1 MRAAETRSAAEG
13 GIHIQI
19 PPLIW
24 EPTAWLPRRDFA
36 DIEQKVEG
44 APKEKTTHHT
54 PARKRFSAVC
64 LERRSLGPQAA
75 QAFSESALPGLEEV
89 QI

>member
-1 MRAAETRSAAEG
+1 MAG
-13 GIHIQI
+13 
-19 PPLIW
+19 
-24 EPTAWLPRRDFA
+24 LPRRDLA

-44 APKEKTTHHT
+44 RQKKKNTHHT
-54 PARKRFSAVC
+54 PARKKFRAVFLEGRF
-64 LERRSLGPQAA
+64 LGGPQAA